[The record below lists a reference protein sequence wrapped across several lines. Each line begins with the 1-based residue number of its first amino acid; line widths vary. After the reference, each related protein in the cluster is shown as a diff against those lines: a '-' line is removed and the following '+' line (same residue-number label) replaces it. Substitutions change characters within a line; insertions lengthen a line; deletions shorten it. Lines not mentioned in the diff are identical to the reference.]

1 MMNIKP
7 RKSKTTA
14 LKAGFL
20 FGLLLVMPL
29 AGCLGTDDVGG
40 DTLVIAYEVRDDYAT
55 VDENP
60 QALADYLSAVL
71 GMKVELYTCLLYTS
85 PSPRDATLTRMP
97 SSA

>member
-1 MMNIKP
+1 MMNIKL

-20 FGLLLVMPL
+20 FGLLLLMPL
-29 AGCLGTDDVGG
+29 AGCLGTDDNDVGQ

-71 GMKVELYTCLLYTS
+71 GMKVELYNRPIRRC
-85 PSPRDATLTRMP
+85 DAGSVALR
-97 SSA
+97 